1 MSTAKIK
8 TGNND
13 LCPCGSGKKFK
24 KCCRDKEPRERTLMV
39 CSPEPLHGFYYD
51 KDKMELMGLTLGG
64 RLINPDITFTQTH
77 YTGQSGKEKVINRV
91 HDKVIPDE
99 ADFMKYLA
107 SFDLIIEV
115 DTNTK
120 IIGGET
126 VSVSG
131 VVHCIAQNTPEPN
144 RYQVSFPHQGVILFK
159 NCPRELP
166 PEKFGW
172 LMVMQKTIR
181 ESLNKLQR
189 FALVTDHDMDKLIS
203 YNSKQVPIFRDF
215 YLPDNFIF
223 MYGRGDGPTQ
233 NLLNYVVKLCDKK
246 SIDILKEIDEK
257 GYYQNGD
264 MRLSIDQIHVPSV
277 KK

>member
-1 MSTAKIK
+1 MSTDKIK

-13 LCPCGSGKKFK
+13 PCLCGSGKKFK
-24 KCCRDKEPRERTLMV
+24 KCCRDKKPRERIVMV
-39 CSPEPLHGFYYD
+39 GSPEPLRGVHYD
-51 KDKMELMGLTLGG
+51 KDKMEFMGLTLDG
-64 RLINPDITFTQTH
+64 RLIKPDITFTQTH

-107 SFDLIIEV
+107 SFDLIIAV

-131 VVHCIAQNTPEPN
+131 VVHCIVQNTPEPN
-144 RYQVSFPHQGVILFK
+144 RYQVSFTHQGVILFK
-159 NCPRELP
+159 NCPRELS

-172 LMVMQKTIR
+172 LMVMRKAIC
-181 ESLNKLQR
+181 ESLNKEQC
-189 FALVTDHDMDKLIS
+189 FALVTDHDLNALIS
-203 YNSKQVPIFRDF
+203 YNNKQIPIFRDF

-223 MYGRGDGPTQ
+223 MYGRGDGPSR

-246 SIDILKEIDEK
+246 SAELLKEIETK
-257 GYYQNGD
+257 GYFQHND
-264 MRLSIDQIHVPSV
+264 TKLFINQIHEPHL